1 MIARG
6 RVIDRQCDT
15 CTKPRDV
22 VDNPYQAWSHQPAKH
37 YCHISRLRDAY
48 WSGSATT
55 RSATRMFKSGIGEG
69 MVRIGNQGRSRM
81 IARSICVA
89 ALIVCAAAVLSSCN
103 FVSVGAPPP
112 AEVDVLDKVRSLDI
126 LPRQTQNV
134 NAVQTNA
141 GERSRAAVYEGT
153 IISDV
158 AEVRAQRPATGNGYD
173 LNFETTPIA
182 TVAKVVLGDILN
194 TGYTIDPR
202 VQGTVTLVSV
212 RPVAKSDIVFVLE
225 NALRLSGVVLVR
237 DTAGYRL
244 TPLGDAVG
252 SGQVDA
258 QVANAEPGYGVS
270 IVPLQYV
277 SAPTILKL
285 MDSFATKPG
294 MVRADATRNLLLI
307 QGTGG
312 ERRTAVETAMSF
324 DVDWM
329 RGQSVGIFPVSNSA
343 PEPII
348 SELEKIMD
356 SGEAGLSQSLVKLQ
370 PISRLNAIMVV
381 SRKPA
386 LLRTAAT
393 WIKRLDQADTARTSV
408 HVYRIKY
415 GEARQIARVLTEMFV
430 GGSSASLESADN
442 QLAPG
447 SGSTTSSSPAD
458 RLSLNANSPTST
470 GGFAARPS
478 TGTSGAT
485 TQGFGQPQQANGN
498 SPNGNALDSRGAAG
512 TGQPLMPGVRIT
524 PDTVNNT
531 LLIYADQGS
540 YKIIEA
546 TLQQIDRPAL
556 QVAIDATI
564 AEVTLN
570 NELSYGVQMFL
581 TSRDFGLRGD
591 KGSVLNTQSYQAPG
605 TTTSSVAGAVTNAFI
620 NRAFPGFN
628 FLVGSE
634 AQPSAILDAL
644 HSVTSVKVLSNPSL
658 VVINNQVATLQVGD
672 VVPISTGSA
681 TVLTTNNTV
690 VNTIDYRN
698 TGIILRVSPRINVNG
713 NVRLDVEQEIS
724 NVSPATA
731 ASLTPTVSQRRVK
744 SSISVATGQT
754 VLLAGLISEQQN
766 GDRNGIPLLDQIPGI
781 GDAFSHQG
789 TKGTRTE
796 LIIFIR
802 PQIIRDSLDAH
813 QVAEELRSKL
823 RGSVGASTDDLRVPT
838 VR

>member
-1 MIARG
+1 
-6 RVIDRQCDT
+6 
-15 CTKPRDV
+15 
-22 VDNPYQAWSHQPAKH
+22 
-37 YCHISRLRDAY
+37 
-48 WSGSATT
+48 
-55 RSATRMFKSGIGEG
+55 
-69 MVRIGNQGRSRM
+69 M

-158 AEVRAQRPATGNGYD
+158 AEVRAQRSTTGNGYD

-458 RLSLNANSPTST
+458 RLSLNANSPAST

-485 TQGFGQPQQANGN
+485 TQGFGQSQQANGN
-498 SPNGNALDSRGAAG
+498 SPNGSALDSRGATG

-591 KGSVLNTQSYQAPG
+591 KGSVLNTQSSRAPG

-672 VVPISTGSA
+672 IVPISTGSA

-766 GDRNGIPLLDQIPGI
+766 GDRNGFPLLDQIPGI

-789 TKGTRTE
+789 KKGTRTE